1 MINLSREGEIAYE
14 RLKRFNEQRT
24 TLKLQE
30 DYYNYIKNKHHII
43 MKIYH
48 NPRCSKSRAGL
59 QYLEE
64 KGYDIEI
71 IKYLTEGITEKELN
85 QIIEKTQ
92 KSAFNFVRTQEADYK
107 TNYKGKK
114 ISEKEWIKI
123 LVENP
128 KLLQRPIVVNGNK
141 AVLANPPE
149 NIEEI
154 I

>member
-1 MINLSREGEIAYE
+1 
-14 RLKRFNEQRT
+14 
-24 TLKLQE
+24 
-30 DYYNYIKNKHHII
+30 

-64 KGYDIEI
+64 KGYDIEVK
-71 IKYLTEGITEKELN
+71 KYLVEGITKTELKE
-85 QIIEKTQ
+85 IISKTG
-92 KSAFNFVRTQEADYK
+92 KNPFDFVRTQEADYK
-107 TNYKGKK
+107 ANFKGKNF
-114 ISEKEWIKI
+114 SDEEWINI

-149 NIEEI
+149 NVEEI